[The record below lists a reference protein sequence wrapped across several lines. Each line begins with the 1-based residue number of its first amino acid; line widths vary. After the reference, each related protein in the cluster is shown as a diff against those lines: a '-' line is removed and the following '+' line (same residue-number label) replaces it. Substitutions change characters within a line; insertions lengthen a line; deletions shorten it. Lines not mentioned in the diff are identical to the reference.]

1 MERTNLTKKD
11 LINSIYMQIGFSKNI
26 SENLI
31 DDFFSISSLLKGSP
45 EDFQIAVSNLDNLKF
60 SDKYIVD
67 LLFAKSLSLEKRKKF
82 INCGTVKVKELDTLL
97 IGRNLF
103 NYIKANGNSNLYKQI
118 LYRIMNT

>member
-1 MERTNLTKKD
+1 MKK
-11 LINSIYMQIGFSKNI
+11 IT
-26 SENLI
+26 I

-60 SDKYIVD
+60 SDKYIVY
-67 LLFAKSLSLEKRKKF
+67 LLFAKSLSLGTRTAFLSSGPVKIKK
-82 INCGTVKVKELDTLL
+82 VDTLL
-97 IGRNLF
+97 LGRNLF

>member
-1 MERTNLTKKD
+1 MKK
-11 LINSIYMQIGFSKNI
+11 IT
-26 SENLI
+26 I

-67 LLFAKSLSLEKRKKF
+67 LLFAKSLSLGTRTAF
-82 INCGTVKVKELDTLL
+82 LSCGTVKIKKRDTLL

-103 NYIKANGNSNLYKQI
+103 NYIKANGNHNLYKQI

>member
-1 MERTNLTKKD
+1 MKK
-11 LINSIYMQIGFSKNI
+11 IT
-26 SENLI
+26 I

-67 LLFAKSLSLEKRKKF
+67 LLFAKSLSLGTRTAF
-82 INCGTVKVKELDTLL
+82 LSCGTVKIKKRDTLL

>member
-1 MERTNLTKKD
+1 MKK
-11 LINSIYMQIGFSKNI
+11 IT
-26 SENLI
+26 I
-31 DDFFSISSLLKGSP
+31 DDFFSIRSLLKGSP

-67 LLFAKSLSLEKRKKF
+67 LLFAKSLSLGTRTAF
-82 INCGTVKVKELDTLL
+82 LNCGTVKIKKRDTLL

>member
-1 MERTNLTKKD
+1 MKK
-11 LINSIYMQIGFSKNI
+11 IT
-26 SENLI
+26 I

-67 LLFAKSLSLEKRKKF
+67 LLFAKSLSLEKRKRF
-82 INCGTVKVKELDTLL
+82 INCGTVKVEKFDTLL

-103 NYIKANGNSNLYKQI
+103 NYIKADGNSNLYKQI

>member
-1 MERTNLTKKD
+1 
-11 LINSIYMQIGFSKNI
+11 MQIGFSKNI

>member
-1 MERTNLTKKD
+1 MKK
-11 LINSIYMQIGFSKNI
+11 IT
-26 SENLI
+26 I

-67 LLFAKSLSLEKRKKF
+67 LLFAKSLSLGTRTAF
-82 INCGTVKVKELDTLL
+82 LSCGTVKIKKSDTLL

>member
-1 MERTNLTKKD
+1 MKK
-11 LINSIYMQIGFSKNI
+11 IT
-26 SENLI
+26 I

-60 SDKYIVD
+60 NDKYIVD
-67 LLFAKSLSLEKRKKF
+67 LLFAKSLSLGTRTAF
-82 INCGTVKVKELDTLL
+82 LRWGTVKIKKRDTLL

>member
-1 MERTNLTKKD
+1 MKK
-11 LINSIYMQIGFSKNI
+11 IT
-26 SENLI
+26 I

-67 LLFAKSLSLEKRKKF
+67 LLFAKSLSLGKRTAF
-82 INCGTVKVKELDTLL
+82 LSCGTVKVKKGDTLL